1 MNQRRDLRPLILLL
15 ACALLTNGFVAPTK
29 KNTTRRRRSR
39 NTTGLQISPQQLGTF
54 EELALTNPHEG
65 RRVVLRDWSMRNP
78 VPFTEAWDFQKTL
91 VDAHL
96 DRLSSSS
103 NDSCQF
109 VTSSQSQQV
118 GVDNVLFLQ
127 HNPVYTLG
135 TASDPGFIV
144 DDGSN
149 KVEIVRMDRGGEVT
163 YHGPGQLVVY
173 PILDLRGYSQDIHW
187 YMRALEECVLRAIQ
201 SAGISDGRATRE
213 EDVTGVWLDNQKVA
227 AVGIKARR
235 WITMHGLAVN
245 VESQSLQNFDGIVPC
260 GLEGR
265 KVGCLNEHL
274 QEPLT
279 VAEFA
284 THMKEAV
291 EQVFQIELVPSD
303 DDIAL

>member
-1 MNQRRDLRPLILLL
+1 MMNQKQALCALILLL
-15 ACALLTNGFVAPTK
+15 ACTSLTNGFVAPTK
-29 KNTTRRRRSR
+29 RNTSRRRRR
-39 NTTGLQISPQQLGTF
+39 TGLQIAPQQLGTF
-54 EELALTNPHEG
+54 EELTLTTPREE
-65 RRVVLRDWSMRNP
+65 RRVALHDWSMGNP
-78 VPFTEAWDFQKTL
+78 IPFTEAWDFQKTL

-96 DRLSSSS
+96 ERLSSTTECS
-103 NDSCQF
+103 QF
-109 VTSSQSQQV
+109 VASSQSQQV
-118 GVDNVLFLQ
+118 GVDSVLFLQ
-127 HNPVYTLG
+127 HDPVYTLG

-149 KVEIVRMDRGGEVT
+149 KVKIVRMDRGGEVT

-201 SAGISDGRATRE
+201 SAGIQQSRATRQV
-213 EDVTGVWLDNQKVA
+213 DVTGVWLDNTKVA

-245 VESQSLQNFDGIVPC
+245 VENESLQNFDGIVPC

-265 KVGCLNEHL
+265 KVGCLNQHL
-274 QEPLT
+274 DKPLT

-284 THMKEAV
+284 MHMKEAI
-291 EQVFQIELVPSD
+291 EQVFQIHLVASGD
-303 DDIAL
+303 ADK